1 MIDQAKR
8 CKSWS
13 IQIKKRGNQNPGM
26 ETKEKKVPTHK
37 HWRLEIFID
46 RQTITMYYK

>member
-1 MIDQAKR
+1 MF
-8 CKSWS
+8 KSS
-13 IQIKKRGNQNPGM
+13 KLQKKKEENQNPGM